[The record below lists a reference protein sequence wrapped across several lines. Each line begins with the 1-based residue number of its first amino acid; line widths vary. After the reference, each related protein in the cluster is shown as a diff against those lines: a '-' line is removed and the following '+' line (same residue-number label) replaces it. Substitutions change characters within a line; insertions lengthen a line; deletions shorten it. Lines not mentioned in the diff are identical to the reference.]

1 MIAKLCLKLIILT
14 VVLILILR
22 FCFAMAGKKQQV
34 EWFVTKQYPAYIMIL
49 TALIFLSGAGAVV
62 TLLITLIRW

>member
-14 VVLILILR
+14 VLLIIALR
-22 FCFAMAGKKQQV
+22 FCFAIADKKKVV
-34 EWFVTKQYPAYIMIL
+34 EWYVTKQYPAYILIL

>member
-14 VVLILILR
+14 VLLIIALR
-22 FCFAMAGKKQQV
+22 FCCAMAGKKKV
-34 EWFVTKQYPAYIMIL
+34 IAWYVTKQYPAYILIL

>member
-14 VVLILILR
+14 VLLIIVLR
-22 FCFAMAGKKQQV
+22 FCFAMAGKKKGI
-34 EWFVTKQYPAYIMIL
+34 EWYVTKQYPAYILIL
-49 TALIFLSGAGAVV
+49 TTLIFLSGAGAVV